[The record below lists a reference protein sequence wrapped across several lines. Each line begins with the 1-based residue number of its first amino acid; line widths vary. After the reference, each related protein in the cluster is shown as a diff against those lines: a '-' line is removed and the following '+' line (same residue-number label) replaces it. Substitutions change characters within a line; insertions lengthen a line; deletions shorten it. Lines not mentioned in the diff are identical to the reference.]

1 VLVSRFRSVLAFLL
15 LTPLALHAQDKDQ
28 LCHTLES
35 RPMRVGQWASFKWTG
50 GRTDG
55 ATMRM
60 AVVGTEAVG
69 GTPYYWYEIAFTDP
83 AKGPKGRTIVQVL
96 IPGLGE
102 RASEVGGMI
111 MKSGDEPA
119 MRMPQEM
126 LQMMRGRMGQNFATE
141 FARKCGEMT
150 VVGWEQITVPA
161 GAFRALHVRHAGEQ
175 TDAWIVPD
183 LYFGLLRATLKD
195 GSTLE
200 LTGRGSDAKSSI
212 TETPRAM

>member
-1 VLVSRFRSVLAFLL
+1 MRSWTLLLAFM
-15 LTPLALHAQDKDQ
+15 LAPIALSAQDKDQ
-28 LCHTLES
+28 LCHSLET
-35 RPMRVGQWASFKWTG
+35 RAMRVGEWASFKWTG

-69 GTPYYWYEIAFTDP
+69 GAPFYWYEIAFADP
-83 AKGPKGRTIVQVL
+83 GKGPKGRTIVQVL

-102 RASEVGGMI
+102 RASQVRGMI
-111 MKSGDEPA
+111 MKSGDDPA

-126 LQMMRGRMGQNFATE
+126 VQMMSGRMGQNFATE
-141 FARKCGEMT
+141 FARKCQEMT

-161 GAFRALHVRHAGEQ
+161 GAFRALHVRHAAEQ
-175 TDAWIVPD
+175 TEAWIVPD
-183 LYFGLLRATLKD
+183 LYFGLLRAKLKD
-195 GSTLE
+195 GSTME
-200 LTGRGSDAKSSI
+200 LTGRGRDAKSSI

>member
-1 VLVSRFRSVLAFLL
+1 MRSWILL
-15 LTPLALHAQDKDQ
+15 LALGLAPLGLHAQDKDQ
-28 LCHTLES
+28 LCRTLET
-35 RPMRVGQWASFKWTG
+35 RPMRVGQWAGFKWTG

-60 AVVGTEAVG
+60 AVVGTETVG
-69 GTPYYWYEIAFTDP
+69 GTPFYWYEMSFTDP
-83 AKGPKGRTIVQVL
+83 AKGPRGRTIVQVL

-102 RASEVGGMI
+102 RASEVRGMI
-111 MKSGDEPA
+111 MKSGEEPA

-126 LQMMRGRMGQNFATE
+126 VQMMRGRMGQNFATE
-141 FARKCGEMT
+141 FAKKCEEMT

-195 GSTLE
+195 GSTME
-200 LTGRGSDAKSSI
+200 LTGRGGDAKSSI
-212 TETPRAM
+212 TETPRSM